1 MTTQATSV
9 PAAVVR
15 RSLRSAG
22 TDWRGV
28 IFQGLL
34 ILSLVLSLSVLVVLL
49 ADVFS
54 RGWPVLAARG
64 MDFATA
70 PAASNA
76 AVSGAG
82 QGIMGSVLI
91 GVIVAIV
98 AFPLGI
104 ATAIYLEEYAADNKL
119 TRFITVNIRNLAGV
133 PSIVFGLLGL
143 AVFVGAL
150 KALEIG
156 PGGNGRIVLA
166 GGLTMATLVL
176 PIVIITASEA
186 IRAVP
191 GAIREAGYGVGASR
205 WQVVRQ
211 LILPSAAP
219 GILTGVVL
227 SLSRALGETAPLIL
241 AGAVLGTYSS
251 GNQDFVEQ
259 LSGSYTALPMVIFNW
274 TRQPSDDFRDIAA
287 AAIII
292 LLGVTLAANAL
303 AIYLRNRYE
312 RAW

>member
-9 PAAVVR
+9 PAAAVR
-15 RSLRSAG
+15 RALRSEG

-28 IFQGLL
+28 AFQGLL
-34 ILSLVLSLSVLVVLL
+34 ILALVFSLSVLMVLL
-49 ADVFS
+49 VDVFT

-70 PAASNA
+70 PAASSA
-76 AVSGAG
+76 AASGVG

-91 GVIVAIV
+91 GVIVSIV

-104 ATAIYLEEYAADNKL
+104 ATAIYLEEYAKDNTL
-119 TRFITVNIRNLAGV
+119 TRFITINIRNLAGV

-166 GGLTMATLVL
+166 GGLTMAALVL

-191 GAIREAGYGVGASR
+191 SPIREAGYGVGASR

-251 GNQDFVEQ
+251 GNQSFVEQ

>member
-1 MTTQATSV
+1 MTTQATSI
-9 PAAVVR
+9 PAAAVR
-15 RSLRSAG
+15 RALRSEG
-22 TDWRGV
+22 TDWRGIV
-28 IFQGLL
+28 FQGSL
-34 ILSLVLSLSVLVVLL
+34 ILALVFSLSVLMVLL
-49 ADVFS
+49 VDVFT

-70 PAASNA
+70 PAASSA
-76 AVSGAG
+76 AASGAG

-91 GVIVAIV
+91 GVIVSIV

-104 ATAIYLEEYAADNKL
+104 ATAIYLEEYAKDNTL
-119 TRFITVNIRNLAGV
+119 TRFITINIRNLAGV

-166 GGLTMATLVL
+166 GGLTMAALVL

-191 GAIREAGYGVGASR
+191 SPIREAGYGVGASR
-205 WQVVRQ
+205 WQVVQQ

-251 GNQDFVEQ
+251 GNQSFVEQ
-259 LSGSYTALPMVIFNW
+259 LFGSYTALPMVIFNW